1 MNSYCSLPNSGL
13 VFEGKKKK
21 KTSGGL
27 TKQDIRKNK
36 RGRCVS
42 KRRSDLAKKSFKEN
56 GLEAWMESFMNT
68 RQQMGVKGFIAVQ
81 KGSQLY
87 KNTVESYVKTQ
98 LSRQQQMLRR
108 AGSTLNVG
116 FTGEQ
121 APPPQQ
127 SQPPQPGLRLERQ
140 RGSPEDPPE
149 EGSGVAWPFNWRR
162 NAFESGLLGEPL
174 WQCLGLFMDMP

>member
-13 VFEGKKKK
+13 VFEGKKK
-21 KTSGGL
+21 TSGGL
-27 TKQDIRKNK
+27 TKKDIRKNK

-127 SQPPQPGLRLERQ
+127 SQPPQPGLRLERLQ

-149 EGSGVAWPFNWRR
+149 EGSGVAWPFN
-162 NAFESGLLGEPL
+162 
-174 WQCLGLFMDMP
+174 